1 MFQIDTLK
9 PGECG
14 NPVLGHNPYTFINLP
29 PYRRKRETLQSFDS
43 LEESKQPQGN
53 KLSLLMQQRIVGGAQ
68 SSAHSW
74 PWQVYLNFQRY
85 ACGGTLVAEQWVITA
100 VHCTFRHPPE
110 SFILLGLHAVSQP
123 QNAEKR
129 FIKKVIAHPEFYKPI
144 DWNNDI
150 SIILM
155 DRPVVFRFSFVYMY
169 LVFIKS
175 ENSVII

>member
-1 MFQIDTLK
+1 
-9 PGECG
+9 
-14 NPVLGHNPYTFINLP
+14 
-29 PYRRKRETLQSFDS
+29 
-43 LEESKQPQGN
+43 
-53 KLSLLMQQRIVGGAQ
+53 MQQRIVGGAQ

-100 VHCTFRHPPE
+100 VHCTFRHPPG
-110 SFILLGLHAVSQP
+110 SYLLLGLHAVSQP
-123 QNAEKR
+123 HNAEKR

-155 DRPVVFRFSFVYMY
+155 DRPVIFRYVHVHSGTLINIYFSNYIKPICLPPAD
-169 LVFIKS
+169 LVIPEGTPCVVSGWGRSRKGGRMS
-175 ENSVII
+175 DVLQGKQ